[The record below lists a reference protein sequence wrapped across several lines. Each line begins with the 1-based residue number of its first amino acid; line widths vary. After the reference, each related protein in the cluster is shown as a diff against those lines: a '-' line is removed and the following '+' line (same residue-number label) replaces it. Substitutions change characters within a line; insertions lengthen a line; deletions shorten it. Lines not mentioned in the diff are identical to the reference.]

1 MLLCWPASHAH
12 PCPAAAPQAYK
23 NREEAYTLLWPE
35 KAEFVRMAAKFGATI
50 VPFAA
55 IGADEGV
62 TQVRCLACSWTGPA
76 ARPRDLM

>member
-1 MLLCWPASHAH
+1 MHAL
-12 PCPAAAPQAYK
+12 PPPQAYK

-62 TQVRCLACSWTGPA
+62 TQVRGLLLHTCVMQCTQVLTRASH
-76 ARPRDLM
+76 R